1 MQATGRKHKMVSYA
15 KYGYMFIAPFFI
27 VYAFF
32 MVYPLI
38 NTFILSFK
46 GNGSTVDQF
55 VGLKNFQYLLI
66 GEEGNRAANAVHNEF
81 MSSLGNTLILW
92 AGNFVVQIILS
103 LLLAVWFSDVRV
115 KIKGT
120 GFFKVVMYLPNIITA
135 ASVAGMF
142 LMLFGNSK
150 YGAVNSLLLNLQAI
164 IEPIKFINN
173 VWSSRILVMLIQSW
187 MWFGNTML
195 LLMSGIFGID
205 PSIYEAAEI
214 DGSSGANTFFRI
226 TMPILKPIFIYVF
239 ITSMIGGLQMFD
251 IPYLLHEG
259 TTIRPSLETSA
270 VFIYK
275 NFHQSSPNYGYSAA
289 ASVILFII
297 TAVLGLLIYRFNT
310 DSTAPVKKKTKNA
323 KGV

>member
-1 MQATGRKHKMVSYA
+1 MQAAVGKKSHKMVSYA
-15 KYGYMFIAPFFI
+15 KYGYIFIAPFFI

-32 MVYPLI
+32 MLYPLF
-38 NTFILSFK
+38 NTFLLSFME
-46 GNGSTVDQF
+46 NGSEHPEVW
-55 VGLKNFQYLLI
+55 VGLQNYQWLLF
-66 GEEGNRAANAVHNEF
+66 GEEGNRAANAVNSQF
-81 MSSLGNTLILW
+81 WTSFGNTLILW
-92 AGNFVVQIILS
+92 AGNFLVQIILS

-142 LMLFGNSK
+142 MMLFGNTK
-150 YGAVNSLLLNLQAI
+150 YHAINSLLLNMQAI
-164 IEPIKFINN
+164 LEPIKFINDE
-173 VWSSRILVMLIQSW
+173 WISRILVMLIQSW

-195 LLMSGIFGID
+195 LLLSGIFGID

-214 DGSSGANTFFRI
+214 DGSSGMNTFFRI

-259 TTIRPSLETSA
+259 NAVRPALKTSA
-270 VFIYK
+270 VFIYEH
-275 NFHQSSPNYGYSAA
+275 FHTNHNYGYSAA
-289 ASVILFII
+289 ASMILFVI
-297 TAVLGLLIYRFNT
+297 TAILGIFVYRFNT
-310 DSTAPVKKKTKNA
+310 DSSAPKKKRSA
-323 KGV
+323 K

>member
-1 MQATGRKHKMVSYA
+1 MQATGRRRKTISYA
-15 KYGYMFIAPFFI
+15 KYGYIFIAPFFLA
-27 VYAFF
+27 YAFF
-32 MVYPLI
+32 MIYPLI
-38 NTFILSFK
+38 NTVILSFK
-46 GNGSTVDQF
+46 GNGANADSW
-55 VGLKNFQYLLI
+55 VGLQNFQALLFG
-66 GEEGNRAANAVHNEF
+66 GESRAESAIHNEF
-81 MSSLGNTLILW
+81 FTSMGNTLILW
-92 AGNFVVQIILS
+92 VGNFLVQIILS
-103 LLLAVWFSDVRV
+103 LLLAVWFSDVRI

-135 ASVAGMF
+135 TSVAGMF

-150 YGAVNSLLLNLQAI
+150 YGAVNSLMLNLGWI
-164 IEPIKFINN
+164 LEPFKFIND
-173 VWSSRILVMLIQSW
+173 VWASRILVMLIQSW

-259 TTIRPSLETSA
+259 RTIRPSLETAA
-270 VFIYK
+270 VFIYQY
-275 NFHQSSPNYGYSAA
+275 FHQISPNYGYSAA

-297 TAVLGLLIYRFNT
+297 TAVLGMFIYKFNT
-310 DSTAPVKKKTKNA
+310 DATAPVKKRKA
-323 KGV
+323 K